1 MRISDW
7 SSDVCSSDLEPAEA
21 DDGIEVVAGGEGSDK
36 RRTTLYKRLVD
47 ELAMQR
53 RDVLALHVASDP
65 GLALDIMFFTL
76 VDADTHDWRA
86 RAATTLRAPV
96 PAGPII
102 GFEAKDAPA
111 SSGLAEF
118 RRSGEHQSPHHSLLR
133 I

>member
-1 MRISDW
+1 MIRRPPRSTRTDTLFPYTTLFR
-7 SSDVCSSDLEPAEA
+7 S
-21 DDGIEVVAGGEGSDK
+21 
-36 RRTTLYKRLVD
+36 RRTTLSKRLVD

-65 GLALDIMFFTL
+65 GLALDIMVFTL

-111 SSGLAEF
+111 SSGLAE
-118 RRSGEHQSPHHSLLR
+118 
-133 I
+133 

>member
-1 MRISDW
+1 
-7 SSDVCSSDLEPAEA
+7 
-21 DDGIEVVAGGEGSDK
+21 
-36 RRTTLYKRLVD
+36 
-47 ELAMQR
+47 MQR

-65 GLALDIMFFTL
+65 GLALDIMVFML

-118 RRSGEHQSPHHSLLR
+118 RFSLDESRSEENTSELQSLTR
-133 I
+133 ISYAVFCL

>member
-1 MRISDW
+1 LS
-7 SSDVCSSDLEPAEA
+7 
-21 DDGIEVVAGGEGSDK
+21 
-36 RRTTLYKRLVD
+36 KRLVD

-65 GLALDIMFFTL
+65 GLALDIMVFTL
-76 VDADTHDWRA
+76 ADADTHDWRA

-111 SSGLAEF
+111 SSALAELRSSLDESWRAGEDATPASICFGRCPMTAAQHGLAMSSPGRS
-118 RRSGEHQSPHHSLLR
+118 RRAST
-133 I
+133 